1 MPENFQEKSVDKLR
15 KAVVAIQQATAI
27 DATLEELYQ
36 SVENLCSHGMAERVY
51 QALKLL
57 VETYV
62 QDCVQQFLGESLDK
76 LIFMKKMN
84 DCWSGHCRQMIMI
97 RSIFLFLDRTYVL
110 QHPSV
115 MSIWELGL
123 DTFRRCILTNQL
135 GNKYFMNTFQNEMIK
150 LLSTVDNTLLSVANY
165 SFVGHPVMLQSFL

>member
-1 MPENFQEKSVDKLR
+1 M
-15 KAVVAIQQATAI
+15 AIQQATPI

-36 SVENLCSHGMAERVY
+36 SVENLCSHGMAEKVY
-51 QALKLL
+51 QALKAL
-57 VETYV
+57 VESYV

-135 GNKYFMNTFQNEMIK
+135 GKFRINDQQIMCHLIDTK
-150 LLSTVDNTLLSVANY
+150 SVARYVAKIFIFFNY
-165 SFVGHPVMLQSFL
+165 LFQYKLVRWMVY

>member
-1 MPENFQEKSVDKLR
+1 M
-15 KAVVAIQQATAI
+15 AIQQATPI

-36 SVENLCSHGMAERVY
+36 SVENLCSHGMAEKVY
-51 QALKLL
+51 QALKAL
-57 VETYV
+57 VESYV

-135 GNKYFMNTFQNEMIK
+135 GKFRINDRVNKSLVIVNIARYEAQKFHILVIISF
-150 LLSTVDNTLLSVANY
+150 STNSYGGWYIDVDRTRASR
-165 SFVGHPVMLQSFL
+165 

>member
-1 MPENFQEKSVDKLR
+1 M
-15 KAVVAIQQATAI
+15 AIQQATAI

-36 SVENLCSHGMAERVY
+36 SVEDLCSHGMAEKVY

-62 QDCVQQFLGESLDK
+62 QECVQQFLGESLDK

-84 DCWSGHCRQMIMI
+84 DCWSGHCRQMIMV

-123 DTFRRCILTNQL
+123 DTFRRCILTNAL
-135 GNKYFMNTFQNEMIK
+135 GNSSYFEYAIR
-150 LLSTVDNTLLSVANY
+150 Y
-165 SFVGHPVMLQSFL
+165 YFVGYLTVQNPDAEYIFSKFLNYFQCKHVRWTVY

>member
-135 GNKYFMNTFQNEMIK
+135 GNKYFMNTLSRI
-150 LLSTVDNTLLSVANY
+150 LL
-165 SFVGHPVMLQSFL
+165 

>member
-1 MPENFQEKSVDKLR
+1 M
-15 KAVVAIQQATAI
+15 AIQQATPI

-36 SVENLCSHGMAERVY
+36 SVENLCSHGMAEKVY
-51 QALKLL
+51 QALKAL
-57 VETYV
+57 VESYV

-135 GNKYFMNTFQNEMIK
+135 GKFRINDQQIMCYEKDTTYFAKYEAQNFI
-150 LLSTVDNTLLSVANY
+150 
-165 SFVGHPVMLQSFL
+165 FL

>member
-1 MPENFQEKSVDKLR
+1 M
-15 KAVVAIQQATAI
+15 AIQQATPI

-36 SVENLCSHGMAERVY
+36 SVENLCSHGMAEKVY
-51 QALKLL
+51 QALKAL
-57 VETYV
+57 VESYV

-135 GNKYFMNTFQNEMIK
+135 GKFRINYRVNKSRVIVNRCQI
-150 LLSTVDNTLLSVANY
+150 
-165 SFVGHPVMLQSFL
+165 

>member
-1 MPENFQEKSVDKLR
+1 MRESGPGGWGGPRPQGHPHQDRETKTHGGNEGDNQPENFQEKSVDRLR

-135 GNKYFMNTFQNEMIK
+135 GNT
-150 LLSTVDNTLLSVANY
+150 S
-165 SFVGHPVMLQSFL
+165 